1 MILFKKQIKY
11 FQHVSKI
18 NTILNKFY
26 NASKKSM
33 NINKI
38 NNKLMLT

>member
-1 MILFKKQIKY
+1 MLLFKKQIKY
-11 FQHVSKI
+11 FQHVQKI

-33 NINKI
+33 NINKS
-38 NNKLMLT
+38 NNKLMLN

>member
-11 FQHVSKI
+11 FQHVQKI
-18 NTILNKFY
+18 NIILNKFY
-26 NASKKSM
+26 YASKKSM

-38 NNKLMLT
+38 NNKLMLN